1 MVNRGK
7 VALMELSLCRMKN
20 VHSKMIS
27 RNSQGL
33 RINFFIIGKLGW
45 TRRPCINTDKQ
56 EDYSINSW

>member
-7 VALMELSLCRMKN
+7 LDLMELSLCRMKN
-20 VHSKMIS
+20 VHCKMIS

-45 TRRPCINTDKQ
+45 TRRLCINTDKQ